1 MMTHILLILHLMC
14 IAFFLGGQM
23 YYLFIAIPASHATF
37 NINDQI
43 RYLQITLRRQNPVLL
58 LALCLAVLTGGF
70 MITPLKGAMGTNYLM
85 LFSPKLLTKLGFFF
99 IVFFISAY
107 QTLAVGFKIR
117 FLDPA
122 RGDGTEAQQLK
133 SVRTNMLVTAIL
145 NIIFTAITLH
155 YGMMLRG

>member
-1 MMTHILLILHLMC
+1 MC
-14 IAFFLGGQM
+14 IAFFLGGQL
-23 YYLFIAIPASHATF
+23 YFLFITLPASYAFF
-37 NINDQI
+37 NLNDQI
-43 RYLQITLRRQNPVLL
+43 RYLQNTLRRQNPVLL

-70 MITPLKGAMGTNYLM
+70 MITPIKGAMGTNYLA

-122 RGDGTEAQQLK
+122 RGDGTEERQLA
-133 SVRTNMLVTAIL
+133 SVRFLMVVTAVL
-145 NIIFTAITLH
+145 NIIFTGITIH